1 MKKKFVI
8 ILACLMAIFTLTL
21 TACGDDKGETV
32 LEFTCNNSDFSDER
46 SIYFNKEFD
55 SLILVADFE
64 IQEATA
70 TMQILDKQNNQV
82 VWEKTTS
89 NTEKFDI
96 ELKDIDAN
104 SEYFFRIEVGQTKHM
119 HLLITSPVKLVKD
132 KEKPEVE

>member
-1 MKKKFVI
+1 MKKTFI
-8 ILACLMAIFTLTL
+8 TMLACLMAILTFTLI
-21 TACGDDKGETV
+21 ACGDGKGETV
-32 LEFTCNNSDFSDER
+32 LEFTCKNSEFSDEK
-46 SIYFNKEFD
+46 SIYFNEEFD
-55 SLILVADFE
+55 SLILTADFE

-96 ELKDIDAN
+96 ELKDIVSN
-104 SEYFFRIEVGQTKHM
+104 TEYFFRIEVEQTKYM

-132 KEKPEVE
+132 KEKPEVK

>member
-1 MKKKFVI
+1 MKKTFII
-8 ILACLMAIFTLTL
+8 ILACLMAILTLTL
-21 TACGDDKGETV
+21 TACGDDKGKTV
-32 LEFTCNNSDFSDER
+32 LEFTCNNSEFSDEK

-55 SLILVADFE
+55 SLVLTADFE
-64 IQEATA
+64 IQETTA

-96 ELKDIDAN
+96 ELKNIEAN
-104 SEYFFRIEVGQTKHM
+104 TEYVFRIEVGQTKYM

-132 KEKPEVE
+132 KEKPVVQ